1 MPHRILPLL
10 GTARIAAYQEY
21 RPHYTENQIG
31 ELYVWHASLASAV
44 HEVLG
49 YCEVAFRNA
58 IDKGL
63 SQWNATHPR
72 SSHQREWLLDPAPEL
87 RALIDPPQ
95 PKPDQERNKRSSRGR
110 HQGRPVIHKARLNVT
125 RSRVPGHPRC
135 GAPITHDDLLAQLSF
150 GELVHLMPTTA
161 DQRNSGFTPREFMW
175 LGGVRSAFPNVDNV
189 FPIDA
194 SLSGKLALVDQGRRV
209 GDAADRLRVLRN
221 RIAHYEQILTAA
233 HAQRHRDAIQIVR
246 AICPDAAA
254 ALTRISRVLD
264 VANREP

>member
-10 GTARIAAYQEY
+10 GTARIAAYEEY
-21 RPHYTENQIG
+21 RPYYTKNQIG
-31 ELYVWHASLASAV
+31 ELYAWHASLASAV

-49 YCEVAFRNA
+49 YSEVAFRNA

-63 SQWNATHPR
+63 SQWNATYPK
-72 SSHQREWLLDPAPEL
+72 SSHPREWLLDPAPEL
-87 RALIDPPQ
+87 KALIDPPR
-95 PKPDQERNKRSSRGR
+95 PEPHQEHNNEGGRSRRRGR
-110 HQGRPVIHKARLNVT
+110 RVIHNARINVT
-125 RSRVPGHPRC
+125 RSRGPGHPRR
-135 GAPITHDDLLAQLSF
+135 GAPITHDDFLAQLSF

-161 DQRNSGFTPREFMW
+161 DQRHKGFTPREFMW

-194 SLSGKLALVDQGRRV
+194 SLPGKRALVDQGRRV
-209 GDAADRLRVLRN
+209 GDAAERLRVLRN
-221 RIAHYEQILTAA
+221 RIAHYEQILTAQ
-233 HAQRHRDAIQIVR
+233 HVQRYRDAIQIVR

-254 ALTRISRVLD
+254 ALTSISRVLD